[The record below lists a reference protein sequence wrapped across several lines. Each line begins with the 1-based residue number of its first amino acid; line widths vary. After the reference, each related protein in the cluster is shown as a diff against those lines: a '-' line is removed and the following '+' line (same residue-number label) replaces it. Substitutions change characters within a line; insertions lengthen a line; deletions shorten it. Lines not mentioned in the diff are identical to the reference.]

1 MSFDLNQP
9 TTSLQYINIETRGDI
24 NDSKKSHSFVETFNF
39 DLTNDGARNYMLGV
53 SRFKVNV
60 STIPFVPAIP
70 GPQDLLSIDNSQNPP
85 LVAFN
90 ACWKFL
96 NPANG
101 NNLNTNPAT
110 LQPSFNVPDFFRNL
124 NRNLKASSKDL
135 AFYDNNNSS
144 TGKQLLFLLRDD
156 GRVEITYTGTADIEF
171 APRIFN
177 ILGLTSTETTKPY
190 LIKNNLFPLITT
202 NSCISRIDQLR
213 NLHLIVKA
221 GLPVDSEMF
230 NLSRFKI
237 LTDFQI
243 DFTGD
248 TNFSCQQDDT
258 NGLNSATKFSC
269 GFVPRTSLEY
279 IAEGD
284 NIRWI
289 TLSGDDKINTIQVEM
304 LAVLNNQ
311 GFPLKSITNPTTE
324 LSSQEIEIP
333 LLPGEEFR
341 CKVALVHR
349 KTF

>member
-9 TTSLQYINIETRGDI
+9 TTSLQYINLETRGDI
-24 NDSKKSHSFVETFNF
+24 NNDKQAHDFIQTFDFNLTGDSAK
-39 DLTNDGARNYMLGV
+39 NYMLGV

-60 STIPFVPAIP
+60 SSIPFVPTIP
-70 GPQDLLSIDNSQNPP
+70 GPRDSVSIDNSQSNP
-85 LVAFN
+85 LVVFN

-96 NPANG
+96 NPTNG

-110 LQPSFNVPDFFRNL
+110 LQQSFNIPDFFRNL
-124 NRNLKASSKDL
+124 NRNLGATTKDL
-135 AFYDNNNSS
+135 AFYDNNNQT
-144 TGKQLLFLLRDD
+144 TGKELLFLLRDD
-156 GRVEITYTGTADIEF
+156 GRVEITYTGTADVEF

-177 ILGLTSTETTKPY
+177 ILGLTSVNTTKPY

-213 NLHLIVKA
+213 GLHLIVKA
-221 GLPVDSEMF
+221 GLPVDSEIF

-243 DFTGD
+243 DFAGD
-248 TNFSCQQDDT
+248 TNFSCQQDHT
-258 NGLNSATKFSC
+258 NGLNTATKWSC

-289 TLSGDDKINTIQVEM
+289 TLSGDDKINTIQIEM

-311 GFPLKSITNPTTE
+311 GFPLKSLTNPTTE
-324 LSSQEIEIP
+324 LSSQETEIP